1 MESECGIISYLLGET
16 VVIEY
21 SRVFLISELTVI
33 FFALELQLIKV
44 QGREQQQHWVSFSH
58 ANDRTADSI
67 NQTDV
72 FCSQ

>member
-1 MESECGIISYLLGET
+1 MEWKCGIISYLLAET

-33 FFALELQLIKV
+33 FFALE
-44 QGREQQQHWVSFSH
+44 QQQHWIYFSH
-58 ANDRTADSI
+58 DNDRTADSI

>member
-1 MESECGIISYLLGET
+1 MEWKCGVISYLLAET

-44 QGREQQQHWVSFSH
+44 QGREQQQHWIYFSH
-58 ANDRTADSI
+58 DNDRTADSI